1 MTPAMTDNSSTPAL
15 PRSFYARDAVVV
27 ARALLGKHLAFR
39 RPDGVAVGRIVET
52 EAYQGPADLAAHSAG
67 GRRTA
72 RTEVMYGP
80 AGHAYVYFIYGVW
93 NCLNV
98 VTATAGTPHAVL
110 LRALEPVSGFDAPCW
125 GPGLLCRA
133 LGIDRRHSGLDL
145 CAADPGDR
153 TLWLEAPRKPRPLRT
168 ASGPRIGVDY
178 AGDWAQRPWRFYDR
192 DSPYVSTVSAAA
204 RRRALALALGAP
216 DTPQIQV

>member
-1 MTPAMTDNSSTPAL
+1 MATL
-15 PRSFYARDAVVV
+15 PRRFFARDAVVV
-27 ARALLGKHLAFR
+27 ARALLGMHLLSR
-39 RPDGVAVGRIVET
+39 SPQGVAVGRIVET
-52 EAYQGPADLAAHSAG
+52 EAYQGPDDLAAHSVG

-72 RTEVMYGP
+72 RTEVMYGL
-80 AGHAYVYFIYGVW
+80 AGHAYVYFIYGMW

-98 VTATAGTPHAVL
+98 VAATSGTPHAVL

-133 LGIDRRHSGLDL
+133 LGIDKRHNGLDL
-145 CAADPGDR
+145 CGPKPAER
-153 TLWLEAPRKPRPLRT
+153 ILWLEAPRRPRPLRAAT
-168 ASGPRIGVDY
+168 GTRIGVDY

-204 RRRALALALGAP
+204 RRRALRAAGTA
-216 DTPQIQV
+216 QIQV

>member
-1 MTPAMTDNSSTPAL
+1 MRAL
-15 PRSFYARDAVVV
+15 PRNFYARNAVTV
-27 ARALLGKHLAFR
+27 AKALLGMHLLIR
-39 RPDGVAVGRIVET
+39 RPEGVAVGRIVET
-52 EAYQGPADLAAHSAG
+52 EAYQGPHDLAAHSAG

-72 RTEVMYGP
+72 RTEVMYGL
-80 AGHAYVYFIYGVW
+80 AGHAYVYFIYGMW

-98 VTATAGTPHAVL
+98 VTATAGKPHAVL

-133 LGIDRRHSGLDL
+133 LGIDRRHNGLDL
-145 CAADPGDR
+145 CESKPAAQI
-153 TLWLEAPRKPRPLRT
+153 LWLQAPRAPRPLRMGT
-168 ASGPRIGVDY
+168 SARIGVDY

-204 RRRALALALGAP
+204 RRRALNAPGAS
-216 DTPQIQV
+216 QIQV